1 MLHKGE
7 ELETGEGRASTFH
20 VVSFAVSPFVSR
32 CHRRLRAVS
41 ASVLVTVSERAPML
55 YLKGGGGSSHYWW
68 CICYARL
75 SPGWFPAA
83 PWCAGSPCGT
93 APALL
98 APAGA
103 PKFSGRSWSRCLG
116 RPCPCPTPSPL
127 CCLLPYALL
136 ARPDLGSR
144 GWVGA
149 NTIRLGIS
157 HWLENCLSA

>member
-157 HWLENCLSA
+157 H